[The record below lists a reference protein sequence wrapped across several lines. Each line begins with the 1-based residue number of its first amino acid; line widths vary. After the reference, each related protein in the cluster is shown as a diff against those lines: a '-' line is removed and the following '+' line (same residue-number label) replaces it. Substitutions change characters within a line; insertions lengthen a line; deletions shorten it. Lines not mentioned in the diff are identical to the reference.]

1 LKNQKKIPAPIF
13 NNKKEFSHSGFGI
26 MPLIILSN
34 TTHKKYKKLKL
45 KEKDMSDLNPHH
57 ISESAVCNTI
67 YNI

>member
-1 LKNQKKIPAPIF
+1 
-13 NNKKEFSHSGFGI
+13 
-26 MPLIILSN
+26 MPLMILSN
-34 TTHKKYKKLKL
+34 TTYKKYKKLKL